1 MTDDPLAPR
10 VASGCEYQSEET
22 GVHTVI
28 MISEV
33 TCPTCEF
40 VQSVEMN
47 ESG

>member
-1 MTDDPLAPR
+1 MTHTLLAPR
-10 VASGCEYQSEET
+10 VATGCDDQSEEP
-22 GVHTVI
+22 GMHTVI

-40 VQSVEMN
+40 VQSVEMT